1 MNFTDPV
8 EELAALAMWLKQEQ
22 EEDFRQ
28 HEATLRKSGI
38 HDRKKEGITW
48 FPLKIVEDGYGL
60 GAYPFLVLERN
71 PGDTGR
77 HQFQVAAPVSL
88 FSAVQGNE
96 GESINGTIGYLDDQR
111 MKVSFFH
118 DEIPDWVHDGKIG
131 VNLLFDSRTYDEMFM
146 ALNALINVKKGRLLA
161 LRNILLGYQQ
171 LSFVPR
177 PPVEIP
183 HLNASQQ
190 EAVRHMLE
198 AEDLAVIHG
207 PPGTGKTT
215 TLTEGIALLA
225 ATDRVLVCAPSNAAV
240 DHLTRCLFAR
250 GLRVIRVGNL
260 ARVDSDTTAH
270 TLDVLV
276 QQDKEFGRI
285 RELKKKAAELRR
297 IGGKYKR
304 SFGREEA
311 EQRKLIYSE
320 ARSLN
325 REARELES
333 YLVQKQLDQAQ
344 VITCTLIGSSHEYLK
359 DRRFPVVVIDEAGQG
374 LEPAVWVP
382 VLKSEKVIMA
392 GDPWQLP
399 PTVKSR
405 DASRSGLTT
414 TLLDKVIQRHQRVSL
429 LRVQYRM
436 NRHIMQFSNQ
446 EFYGGKLEA
455 HPSVSDWHL
464 AEDPVP
470 VNFIDTA
477 GCGYTEEAGEDG
489 SSLTNS
495 EEGALV
501 LRHLR
506 ATLGEAEWPYTVA
519 IISPYRAQVEWLR
532 QEAAEWGLGESRLT
546 INTIDSFQGQE
557 RDVVYISLVR
567 SNDSGEIGFLSDYR
581 RINVAMTRAKK
592 KLVMAGD
599 SATLGNDP
607 FYRRLLEYCE
617 NQGFYGSA
625 WEWMPT

>member
-1 MNFTDPV
+1 M
-8 EELAALAMWLKQEQ
+8 
-22 EEDFRQ
+22 
-28 HEATLRKSGI
+28 
-38 HDRKKEGITW
+38 
-48 FPLKIVEDGYGL
+48 
-60 GAYPFLVLERN
+60 
-71 PGDTGR
+71 
-77 HQFQVAAPVSL
+77 
-88 FSAVQGNE
+88 
-96 GESINGTIGYLDDQR
+96 
-111 MKVSFFH
+111 
-118 DEIPDWVHDGKIG
+118 
-131 VNLLFDSRTYDEMFM
+131 
-146 ALNALINVKKGRLLA
+146 
-161 LRNILLGYQQ
+161 
-171 LSFVPR
+171 
-177 PPVEIP
+177 
-183 HLNASQQ
+183 
-190 EAVRHMLE
+190 
-198 AEDLAVIHG
+198 
-207 PPGTGKTT
+207 
-215 TLTEGIALLA
+215 
-225 ATDRVLVCAPSNAAV
+225 
-240 DHLTRCLFAR
+240 
-250 GLRVIRVGNL
+250 
-260 ARVDSDTTAH
+260 
-270 TLDVLV
+270 
-276 QQDKEFGRI
+276 
-285 RELKKKAAELRR
+285 
-297 IGGKYKR
+297 
-304 SFGREEA
+304 
-311 EQRKLIYSE
+311 
-320 ARSLN
+320 
-325 REARELES
+325 
-333 YLVQKQLDQAQ
+333 
-344 VITCTLIGSSHEYLK
+344 ITCTLIGSSHEYLR

-382 VLKSEKVIMA
+382 ILKSEKVIMA

-405 DASRSGLTT
+405 DASRTGLTT

-436 NRHIMQFSNQ
+436 NRHIMEFSNQ

-455 HPSVSDWHL
+455 HPAVSDWHL

-477 GCGYTEEAGEDG
+477 GCGYNEEAGEDG

-506 ATLGEAEWPYTVA
+506 ATLGEGEWPYTVA

-581 RINVAMTRAKK
+581 RINVALTLARK

-599 SATLGNDP
+599 SATLGNDH

-617 NQGFYGSA
+617 NHGFYGSA